1 MSRGAPGRVRGRSP
15 AARATGVAA
24 LALALGL
31 AGCARRRHDG
41 RDDGARADEAAE
53 PSDLAG
59 LGAALA
65 RDRATIARAIA
76 GADADGRADA
86 ARAVLANW
94 RVPADAWPHLVTAPF
109 RDHHAAY
116 AAAFAAATDG
126 VADELIAWARA
137 AAPIEV
143 RWQYADD
150 PTLAPDQA
158 RLRVALPV
166 GRPGAIAVVAGRPL
180 TPVFAHDGRR
190 WRALIGLDR
199 IVVDRLAA
207 LAPGCALP
215 YRAAA
220 REPCLAMSAPT
231 ITAALAGDRAAL
243 DRACARLRVNGCGV
257 TP

>member
-1 MSRGAPGRVRGRSP
+1 MNRGAPGRVRGRSP
-15 AARATGVAA
+15 ASRAMVLGA
-24 LALALGL
+24 LALVLDLGL
-31 AGCARRRHDG
+31 AGCARRRDDG
-41 RDDGARADEAAE
+41 RDDSRDDRARADEAAE

-59 LGAALA
+59 LAATLA
-65 RDRATIARAIA
+65 RVRASIA
-76 GADADGRADA
+76 GADDRAAA
-86 ARAVLANW
+86 ARAAIADW
-94 RVPADAWPHLVTAPF
+94 RVPAAAWPHLVTAPF

-126 VADELIAWARA
+126 VADELIGWARA
-137 AAPIEV
+137 ADPIEV

-150 PTLAPDQA
+150 PALAPDQA

-215 YRAAA
+215 YQAAA

-243 DRACARLRVNGCGV
+243 DRACARLRVNGCGA